1 LFYTNYKFACAPP
14 GNRMKPLTIIE
25 LPNIALMKINKKKYR
40 AICLLLFA
48 ISLLPA
54 AAKAAGRPA
63 QTDSVYLFAYAS
75 AKNNH
80 DAGLQL
86 AWSVDKIKWENIGS
100 NFGFV
105 KSDYGP
111 WGRGKKMFSPFLF
124 RDRAGLWH
132 CIWGLGNDI
141 HAFAHV
147 ASADLINWKRQSYP
161 TITKGDAFLNPSVT
175 YDAAQNLYRIIYAD
189 KQGNRYGINTRDFKA
204 YSDPEEM
211 PEATYINQQSLNLNL
226 AEGTETGNI
235 TFVARPVVD
244 KLLNTLKQRQRAGAL
259 FSETLRKDSA
269 SFTGLKPLS
278 VRIKPQTATAKP
290 ISDMLIGI
298 FFEDINYAADG
309 GLYAE
314 MIQNR
319 DFEYAPADKSGHD
332 ANWNSTYAWKVQGDN
347 ISLKIDSISPINTY
361 NQHYAVLSVKKPGGV
376 LYNTGYDGIALKK
389 EGKYSFTFF
398 GKTDGASPRK
408 IKVKLVSAK
417 QGVVAEAVINLTST
431 GWKKWG
437 ATLVSAATVT
447 DAALYIEPLSA
458 GELALDMVS
467 LFPANTYKNRP
478 NGMRADLADAIADI
492 HPRFV
497 RFPGGCVAHGD
508 GLNNIY
514 RWKNTIGPLEARIPQ
529 RNLWGYH
536 QSAGLGFHEYF
547 QFCEDIG
554 AAPVPVIAA
563 GVPCQNSSTGGDGQQ
578 GGIPMADMQA
588 YIQDINDLVEYAN
601 GAVTTTWGKKR
612 ALAGHPKPFNLKYIG
627 IGNEDLISDIFE
639 ARFKM
644 IFNALAKSHPE
655 ITVIGTVGPFHSG
668 TDFVEG
674 WDVAGKL
681 KVPVVDEHYYESPGW
696 FINNQSRYDS
706 YDRTKSKVYLGEYA
720 AHAPGGQTNLETAL
734 AEALYL
740 TSLERNGD
748 VVKMASYAPLLAK
761 ENHTQWNP
769 DMIYF
774 NNTEVKP
781 TTGYYVQTMF
791 GKNAGDIYM
800 PSAVTLSDTAA
811 SVKKRI
817 GISVVKDKQ
826 SGDVII
832 KMANLLPVEVN
843 AGIDLSG
850 FPPLSATATKSVLTG
865 SLSNKFLKPNT
876 SQIKAPKQLTQTLP
890 AYSFTVIRIPAK
902 PVK

>member
-1 LFYTNYKFACAPP
+1 MHIK
-14 GNRMKPLTIIE
+14 
-25 LPNIALMKINKKKYR
+25 KIKYH
-40 AICLLLFA
+40 AIFLVLFA
-48 ISLLPA
+48 VSVLPVT
-54 AAKAAGRPA
+54 AKATERPA
-63 QTDSVYLFAYAS
+63 QPDSAYLFAYAS

-86 AWSVDKIKWENIGS
+86 AWSVDKTKWESIGT
-100 NFGFV
+100 NYGFV

-111 WGRGKKMFSPFLF
+111 WGRGKKMFNPFLF

-132 CIWGLGNDI
+132 CVWGLGSDI
-141 HAFAHV
+141 RAFAHA
-147 ASADLINWKRQSYP
+147 ASVDLINWKRQSYP
-161 TITKGDAFLNPSVT
+161 AITKGDAFLNTSVT
-175 YDAAQNLYRIIYAD
+175 YDAAQNTYHINYSDKKGKHYRI
-189 KQGNRYGINTRDFKA
+189 NTVDFKA
-204 YSDPEEM
+204 YSASQEVPD
-211 PEATYINQQSLNLNL
+211 AAAVNQPQTLNL
-226 AEGTETGNI
+226 AEGAETGNI
-235 TFVARPVVD
+235 ALVARPVLD
-244 KLLNTLKQRQRAGAL
+244 KLVNTFKQRQRAGAL
-259 FSETLRKDSA
+259 NSETLRKDSA
-269 SFTGLKPLS
+269 TYSGLKPLS
-278 VRIKPQTATAKP
+278 ISIKPLPATAKP

-319 DFEYAPADKSGHD
+319 DFEYAPADKSGRD
-332 ANWNSTYAWKVQGDN
+332 ANWNSTYAWKVQGDG
-347 ISLKIDSISPINTY
+347 ISLKIDSVAPINAY
-361 NQHYAVLSVKKPGGV
+361 NQHYAQLSVNKPGGV

-389 EGKYSFTFF
+389 DGKYNFTFF
-398 GKTDGASPRK
+398 GKADGASPRK

-417 QGVVAEAVINLTST
+417 QGVVAEAVIKLTST

-437 ATLVSAATVT
+437 TTLVPAATVT
-447 DAALYIEPLSA
+447 DAALYIEPLSS
-458 GELALDMVS
+458 GKLALDMVS

-478 NGMRADLADAIADI
+478 NGMRTDLADAIADI

-508 GLNNIY
+508 GLDNIY
-514 RWKNTIGPLEARIPQ
+514 RWKNTIGPVETRIPQ

-612 ALAGHPKPFNLKYIG
+612 AQAGHPKPFNLKYVG

-639 ARFKM
+639 VRFKM

-800 PSAVTLSDTAA
+800 PSAVTLSDTAT

-826 SGDVII
+826 TGDVII

-843 AGIDLSG
+843 AGIDLSS
-850 FPPLSATATKSVLTG
+850 FPALSATATKSVLTG
-865 SLSNKFLKPNT
+865 NLADKFLKPGT
-876 SQIKAPKQLTQTLP
+876 TQIKAPKQLTQTLP

-902 PVK
+902 PLK